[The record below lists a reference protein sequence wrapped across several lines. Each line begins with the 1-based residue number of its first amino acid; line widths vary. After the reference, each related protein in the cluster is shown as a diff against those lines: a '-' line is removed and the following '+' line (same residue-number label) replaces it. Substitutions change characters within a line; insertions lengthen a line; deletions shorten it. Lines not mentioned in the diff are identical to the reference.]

1 MTRPRSTARRHLPT
15 SPFAPPAPPAAVE
28 TFEVDDQ
35 VTHDAHG
42 LGVVVR
48 VEYNNDVLVDFG
60 TRKLRIPT
68 PYHRLYKL

>member
-1 MTRPRSTARRHLPT
+1 MTPSRPTVRRHLPT
-15 SPFAPPAPPAAVE
+15 SPFAPPPPAASVE
-28 TFEVDDQ
+28 TFEVNDQ

-42 LGVVVR
+42 LGVVVG

-60 TRKLRIPT
+60 TSKLRIPT